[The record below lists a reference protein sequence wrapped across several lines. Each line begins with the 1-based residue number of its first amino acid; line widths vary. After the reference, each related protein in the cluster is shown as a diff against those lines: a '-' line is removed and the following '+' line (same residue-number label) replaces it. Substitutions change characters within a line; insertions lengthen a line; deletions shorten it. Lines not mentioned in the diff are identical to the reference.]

1 MQDDNR
7 CIHNFRNEA
16 VLKVEHF
23 ECACYSDEH
32 RLTFQIDDD
41 IKDGCKP
48 EFYTSI
54 FLAEQNNLFKRIWT
68 ALKYTFGYKC
78 RYGHWENFIMNE
90 KDIDRMLTVLQN
102 YKKIVEEYKNSQNYK
117 KIIEEYK
124 NAR

>member
-16 VLKVEHF
+16 ILKVEHF

-41 IKDGCKP
+41 IKDGWKP

-54 FLAEQNNLFKRIWT
+54 FLSEQNNLFKRIWT

-102 YKKIVEEYKNSQNYK
+102 YKKVLEESKNVG
-117 KIIEEYK
+117 
-124 NAR
+124 